1 MNEQLTAARA
11 PEKRWY
17 VIHTYSGYENKVKAN
32 LEHRIESMGMEDKIF
47 QVLVPMED
55 EIEIRQGQRHTVQKK
70 VYPGYVLVEMILDPE
85 SWFVVRNTPGVTS
98 FVGSGNIPGM
108 RSEPIPL
115 DETEVKQI
123 LRHMGV
129 ETPKYRVAFT
139 KGQSVRVTDGP
150 FAEFIGTVDEVN
162 PERNKL
168 KVLVSIF
175 GRETPVELDFL
186 QVEKLLARQGA
197 STRGQEDPN
206 RPDAAAAGRQGDARP
221 ARRHR
226 AGTPR
231 HQHRRVHQVVQRA
244 HGRQVG
250 PGDPGPDHD
259 LRGPL
264 VHVRP
269 QDAAGARPPAQ
280 GRRASTRARRPR
292 KRAMV
297 GRVTRDQVRQIAET
311 KMPDLN
317 VNDIEAGMKVIE
329 GTARSM
335 GIEVVG

>member
-1 MNEQLTAARA
+1 MKRIRQFIKESWSELKKVTWPNRMQVRNLTILVFVISFVVGLYITVADSLFNVVVQFFAGPGMTEQLTSTRA

-129 ETPKYRVAFT
+129 ETPKFRVAFT

-186 QVEKLLARQGA
+186 QVEKL
-197 STRGQEDPN
+197 
-206 RPDAAAAGRQGDARP
+206 
-221 ARRHR
+221 
-226 AGTPR
+226 
-231 HQHRRVHQVVQRA
+231 
-244 HGRQVG
+244 
-250 PGDPGPDHD
+250 
-259 LRGPL
+259 
-264 VHVRP
+264 
-269 QDAAGARPPAQ
+269 
-280 GRRASTRARRPR
+280 
-292 KRAMV
+292 
-297 GRVTRDQVRQIAET
+297 
-311 KMPDLN
+311 
-317 VNDIEAGMKVIE
+317 
-329 GTARSM
+329 
-335 GIEVVG
+335 